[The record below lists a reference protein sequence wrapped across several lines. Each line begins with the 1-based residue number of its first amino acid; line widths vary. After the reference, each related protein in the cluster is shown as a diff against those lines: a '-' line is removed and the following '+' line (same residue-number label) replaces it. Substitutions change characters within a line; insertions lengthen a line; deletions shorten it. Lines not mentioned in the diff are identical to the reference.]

1 MSELMEIDNQR
12 EFKVAIKVQERNQLE
27 SRAEIE
33 EFKDGNNK
41 MQIRAKKLKGTQVK
55 PFEEAINAYENQ
67 ENKMLGTNDYLK

>member
-1 MSELMEIDNQR
+1 MEIDNQR
-12 EFKVAIKVQERNQLE
+12 EFKVAIKVQEWNQLE